1 MQSAGM
7 QVGLPSVS
15 ANPCLPCAIDEAM
28 KMMASESYDMA
39 TEIPTGTMT
48 VRSTINLLLELRK

>member
-1 MQSAGM
+1 
-7 QVGLPSVS
+7 
-15 ANPCLPCAIDEAM
+15 
-28 KMMASESYDMA
+28 MMTSESYDMA